1 VVEDLQDSDS
11 PKMAPT
17 QTFFLY
23 DRLSALLRV
32 MGRIR
37 ESAFGTIDVPIVE
50 RSHGP
55 MNEEVIF
62 HSGNEQ
68 RGDEGQNS
76 VGPKS

>member
-1 VVEDLQDSDS
+1 MEDLQDSDS

-55 MNEEVIF
+55 MNEE
-62 HSGNEQ
+62 